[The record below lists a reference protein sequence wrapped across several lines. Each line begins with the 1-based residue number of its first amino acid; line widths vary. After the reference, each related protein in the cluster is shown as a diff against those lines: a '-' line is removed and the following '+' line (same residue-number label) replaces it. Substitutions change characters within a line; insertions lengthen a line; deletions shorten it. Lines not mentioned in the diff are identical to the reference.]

1 MTDTRS
7 NARRSAMQALYQW
20 QMTGHS
26 TASIET
32 QFLAEINARHVKIED
47 FKELLHGIPAEVT
60 VIDAALSEFV
70 DRSINSIDAVE
81 RAILRLGVYE
91 LLKRPQ
97 VPVSIII
104 NEAINL
110 AKIYGAEQSH
120 KYVNSVLDKVARKH
134 RSQEAKAAVPLQT
147 TVAKPS
153 FQNKKV
159 KISVKSKTSG
169 KAYTKESKKIAPS
182 PAASQSTSNKYGQTA
197 PKSNN
202 KYKVKSQ
209 PED

>member
-32 QFLAEINARHVKIED
+32 QFLAEINARHVKIDD
-47 FKELLHGIPAEVT
+47 FKELLHGIPSDIT
-60 VIDAALSEFV
+60 IIDAALSEFV

-110 AKIYGAEQSH
+110 AKTYGAEQSH

-134 RSQEAKAAVPLQT
+134 RSLEAKAAVPVQM
-147 TVAKPS
+147 AADKPS

-169 KAYTKESKKIAPS
+169 KPNTKESKKRAPS
-182 PAASQSTSNKYGQTA
+182 PPIPQTTTNKYGQTA
-197 PKSNN
+197 PKTNS
-202 KYKVKSQ
+202 KYKPKS
-209 PED
+209 